1 MNSFYL
7 NKILIYKF
15 PNLKDI
21 YIEET
26 KWQEGDN
33 TGSHIVYGK
42 VFAPYLRYCIENNN
56 INELNKISN
65 FLETLLDINNQ
76 YVNEVVA
83 FSVLENI
90 LDLLQLNNNLV
101 LLFGDKSRKIIFELK
116 EYYA

>member
-1 MNSFYL
+1 M
-7 NKILIYKF
+7 
-15 PNLKDI
+15 
-21 YIEET
+21 
-26 KWQEGDN
+26 
-33 TGSHIVYGK
+33 YGN